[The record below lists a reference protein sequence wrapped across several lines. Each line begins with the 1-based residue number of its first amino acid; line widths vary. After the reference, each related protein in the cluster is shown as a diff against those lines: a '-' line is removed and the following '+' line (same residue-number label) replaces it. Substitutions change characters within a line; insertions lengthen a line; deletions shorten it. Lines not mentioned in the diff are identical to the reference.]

1 MALQRTVLAILLATF
16 VGSAASQTTESR
28 LFVVDYK
35 EFGAALAPNAPA
47 EKRAWALGYVAGI
60 LDELGC
66 GLNRNVEPPQLLKK
80 DQAEVEAVAQA
91 AYEIVLEQAKMRSAD
106 LPEGLIGAT
115 AFVRG
120 ATVRLWKC
128 ELKRKR

>member
-1 MALQRTVLAILLATF
+1 MRFERFALGIVLALIA
-16 VGSAASQTTESR
+16 VSAGSQVKDR
-28 LFVVDYK
+28 MFVVDFK
-35 EFGAALAPNAPA
+35 EFGAALAPDAPA
-47 EKRAWALGYVAGI
+47 EKRAWALGYIAGI

-66 GLNRNVEPPQLLKK
+66 NMNRTVEPPQLLRK
-80 DQAEVEAVAQA
+80 DQAEVEAVAGV
-91 AYEIVLEQAKMRSAD
+91 AYQIFLEQKKMRETN

-128 ELKRKR
+128 ELKRAR

>member
-1 MALQRTVLAILLATF
+1 MRFERFALGIVLALIA
-16 VGSAASQTTESR
+16 VSAGSQVKDR
-28 LFVVDYK
+28 MFVVDFK
-35 EFGAALAPNAPA
+35 EFGAALAPDAPA
-47 EKRAWALGYVAGI
+47 EKRAWALGYIAGT

-66 GLNRNVEPPQLLKK
+66 NMNRTVEPPQLLRK
-80 DQAEVEAVAQA
+80 DQAEVEAVAGV
-91 AYEIVLEQAKMRSAD
+91 AYQIFLEQKKMRETN

-128 ELKRKR
+128 ELKRAR

>member
-1 MALQRTVLAILLATF
+1 MRFERFALGMVLVLIAVSA
-16 VGSAASQTTESR
+16 GSQVKDR
-28 LFVVDYK
+28 MFVVDFK
-35 EFGAALAPNAPA
+35 EFGAALAPDAPA
-47 EKRAWALGYVAGI
+47 EKRAWALGYIAGI

-66 GLNRNVEPPQLLKK
+66 NMNRTVEPPQLLRK
-80 DQAEVEAVAQA
+80 DQSEVEAVADV
-91 AYEIVLEQAKMRSAD
+91 AYQIFLEQKKMRESN

-128 ELKRKR
+128 ELKRSR

>member
-1 MALQRTVLAILLATF
+1 MRLQCFALGIVLSLIAVSA
-16 VGSAASQTTESR
+16 GSQVKDR
-28 LFVVDYK
+28 LFVVDFR
-35 EFGAALAPNAPA
+35 EFGVALAPDAPD
-47 EKRAWALGYVAGI
+47 EKRAWALGYIAGI

-66 GLNRNVEPPQLLKK
+66 NMNRAVAPPQLLKK
-80 DQAEVEAVAQA
+80 DQSEVEAVASV
-91 AYEIVLEQAKMRSAD
+91 AYQIFLEQTKMRETN

-128 ELKRKR
+128 ELKRSR